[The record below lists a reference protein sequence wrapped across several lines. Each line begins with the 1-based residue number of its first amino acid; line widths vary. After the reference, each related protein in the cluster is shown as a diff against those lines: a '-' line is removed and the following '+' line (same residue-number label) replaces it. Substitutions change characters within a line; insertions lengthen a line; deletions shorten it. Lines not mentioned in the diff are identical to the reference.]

1 MLERR
6 VSGMAESAWEV
17 GWDADMQDGGC
28 QEGRGQDVKRS
39 GAVGCG
45 SAPPQDPE
53 WIRREKEGEGKRG
66 RYLQRFKPCAAG
78 K

>member
-1 MLERR
+1 M
-6 VSGMAESAWEV
+6 VESAWEV
-17 GWDADMQDGGC
+17 GWDVEMQDGGC

-53 WIRREKEGEGKRG
+53 WIRREKEREEGIYSVLSLVQLG
-66 RYLQRFKPCAAG
+66 NSD
-78 K
+78 

>member
-1 MLERR
+1 MGEASVRDGGECL
-6 VSGMAESAWEV
+6 GV
-17 GWDADMQDGGC
+17 GWDVEMQDGGC

-53 WIRREKEGEGKRG
+53 WIRREKEREEGIYSVLSLVQLG
-66 RYLQRFKPCAAG
+66 NSD
-78 K
+78 